1 MAGDPGTQ
9 AAVRVAARGLTFD
22 VLAGGPADGEPI
34 LLLHGFPQHSAE
46 WELVTPHLHAAG
58 MRTYA
63 LDQRGYSPG
72 ARPSGA
78 AAYTVEELVA
88 DAVAVLD
95 ALGLASAHVCGHD
108 WGAFVAWALAGAHPD
123 RVRSLTA
130 VSVPHPRAMGWAL
143 RNDRD
148 QRRRSSYILLFRRR
162 FLAEA
167 VLLAFRGRAL
177 RKMLIGARADR
188 YVSRMRE
195 RGALTAALNWYRA
208 PSSARTGP
216 IEVPTTLV
224 WSDGDPALGRAGAE
238 RTARY
243 VTADYRFVELA
254 GVDHWVPERVP
265 DRLADEILSRAG
277 IVTG

>member
-1 MAGDPGTQ
+1 MAGDPGTE
-9 AAVRVAARGLTFD
+9 AAVRVGARGFTFD
-22 VLAGGPADGEPI
+22 VFAGGPAGGEPI

-46 WELVTPHLHAAG
+46 WDLVIPHLHAAG
-58 MRTYA
+58 MRTFA
-63 LDQRGYSPG
+63 LDQRGYSAG

-78 AAYTVEELVA
+78 AAYTLEELVA

-130 VSVPHPRAMGWAL
+130 VSVPHPAAMAWAL
-143 RNDRD
+143 RHDRD

-177 RKMLIGARADR
+177 RKMLIGKRADR
-188 YVSRMRE
+188 YVSRMR
-195 RGALTAALNWYRA
+195 RPGALTAALNWYRA
-208 PSSARTGP
+208 PITMRTGP

-243 VTADYRFVELA
+243 VRADYRFAELT

-265 DRLADEILSRAG
+265 DRLADEILARAG
-277 IVTG
+277 IVAG